1 MEENEVI
8 RRAKNGDVK
17 AFNYLYKKYKI
28 AVYGY
33 FLKKV
38 NNKSVAEDLTQEAF
52 LKLYN
57 NFSRF
62 DESKYKF
69 YTFLLANTKQVYID
83 HVKKSNTYQGKFEND
98 VTSIVELTENESEP
112 YDIDE
117 EMLEEDIKA
126 LRELINGLCDS
137 QRIAIEMIYFE
148 NKSYKEVAERMGK
161 TELSVKSIVYRAKKN
176 LRQNMKEK
184 YPEMDERMSKKY
196 IAKMIIMIAI
206 GISAITGLAYA
217 TYRIYNDVINNN
229 KYTLSELREDVPESE
244 SILTREEALDKIN
257 YYLEVLGE
265 ERVTMD
271 DLKLI
276 KDIKKDK
283 ICWMGKD
290 ESKYI
295 EVDSKNGSIVTYS
308 NLNNSEIFV
317 KNSVDDLYRMLNLPN
332 EYELCVDNE
341 LTESNII
348 KYAKKYDD
356 IYNNYESVT
365 IILENNKIEAISKL
379 DYSYEDSEILISKEK
394 ALEIAKENNIE
405 IQTIELS
412 IENVNVVLFEYDN
425 VVYEELEYDNI
436 KDELIQ
442 KANMDIKKVWKIV
455 DNKSRKILIDVVD
468 GKIFYVSDIMMN
480 EMQMGE

>member
-17 AFNYLYKKYKI
+17 VFNYLYKKYKI

-148 NKSYKEVAERMGK
+148 NKSYKEVAERLGK

-271 DLKLI
+271 ELKLI
-276 KDIKKDK
+276 RNIKSGEIYWK
-283 ICWMGKD
+283 IGDQSNSMQIN
-290 ESKYI
+290 SN
-295 EVDSKNGSIVTYS
+295 NG
-308 NLNNSEIFV
+308 NLVAYNNS
-317 KNSVDDLYRMLNLPN
+317 DDIRVLKDLSIEELYRKLNLPLD
-332 EYELCVDNE
+332 YDICNE
-341 LTESNII
+341 LNSEVGFIN
-348 KYAKKYDD
+348 YAKKYGE
-356 IYNNYESVT
+356 IYNQNESVN
-365 IILENNKIEAISKL
+365 IYINGHNVNFICVLNYK
-379 DYSYEDSEILISKEK
+379 YEDKEILISKEE
-394 ALEIAKENNIE
+394 ALKIAKDNNVE
-405 IQTIELS
+405 VQSIELS

-425 VVYEELEYDNI
+425 ITYEELDYNSI
-436 KDELIQ
+436 KNELIQ
-442 KANMDIKKVWKIV
+442 KANVDIKKVWKII
-455 DNKSRKILIDVVD
+455 DNKSNKILIDVVE
-468 GKIFYVSDIMMN
+468 GRIFYVPDIMLN
-480 EMQMGE
+480 EKQVGE